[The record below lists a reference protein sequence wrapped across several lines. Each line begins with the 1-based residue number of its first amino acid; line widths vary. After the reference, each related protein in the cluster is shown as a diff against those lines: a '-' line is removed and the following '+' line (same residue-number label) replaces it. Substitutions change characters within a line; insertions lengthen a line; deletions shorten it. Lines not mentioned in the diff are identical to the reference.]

1 MPESLDAKSRS
12 LCAAAFLMLGFYR
25 VALALLQNDKIV
37 RGEAPLFRLSSV
49 ASLRAFFRL
58 IRLDVP

>member
-25 VALALLQNDKIV
+25 VALVPLQNDKIV
-37 RGEAPLFRLSSV
+37 RGEAPLFRL
-49 ASLRAFFRL
+49 